1 MRYGLCGL
9 CLYRNTRAPYADGT
23 KDRCSERTDDGCPG
37 FVPRRNNDDG
47 RMKG

>member
-9 CLYRNTRAPYADGT
+9 CLYRNTRASYADGT
-23 KDRCSERTDDGCPG
+23 RDRCSERTDDGCPG
-37 FVPRRNNDDG
+37 FAPRGNNDDG